1 MKTITLDVPDELAGR
16 LAAVHAQ
23 LPGLLSFALDLL
35 GIEGAP
41 STYPTQN
48 FPILREII
56 DFLVQ
61 GPSYNQIV
69 KFKISPEAQERLEEL
84 LDTNRESVLSPQE
97 QAELDIYQQ
106 VDHFMILLKARARK
120 ALTSAN

>member
-1 MKTITLDVPDELAGR
+1 MKTITVDVPDELAGR
-16 LAAVHAQ
+16 LASVQAQ

-35 GIEGAP
+35 GIESAT

-48 FPILREII
+48 FPILREMI

-61 GPSYNQIV
+61 GPSYSQII
-69 KFKISPEAQERLEEL
+69 KFKISPDAQERLEEL
-84 LDTNRESVLSPQE
+84 LEINREGALSLQE
-97 QAELDIYQQ
+97 QAELDVYQQ

-120 ALTSAN
+120 ALASAN

>member
-16 LAAVHAQ
+16 LASVQAH

-35 GIEGAP
+35 GTEGAP

-48 FPILREII
+48 FPIVREMI

-61 GPSYNQIV
+61 GPSYNQII

-97 QAELDIYQQ
+97 QAELDVYQQ

-120 ALTSAN
+120 ALTTAN